1 MNKWMFNW
9 NLSSFGVVSNILD
22 NFKTT
27 SAISGHEK
35 AKNWRVKGFYLFL
48 RDLLNFSD
56 GTDSISFSIKTY
68 SESTNNVY
76 LLPSNCLHL
85 S

>member
-35 AKNWRVKGFYLFL
+35 AKTDEL
-48 RDLLNFSD
+48 RDF
-56 GTDSISFSIKTY
+56 IYF
-68 SESTNNVY
+68 
-76 LLPSNCLHL
+76 
-85 S
+85 